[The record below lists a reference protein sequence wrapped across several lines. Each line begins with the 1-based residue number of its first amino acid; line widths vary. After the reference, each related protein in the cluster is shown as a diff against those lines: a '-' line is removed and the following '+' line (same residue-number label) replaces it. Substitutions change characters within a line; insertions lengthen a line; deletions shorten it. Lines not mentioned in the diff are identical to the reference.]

1 MFFHAF
7 RTDDFLIWLA
17 IEKQIIKKVHKK
29 LFICIYRNCS
39 FFPGKCSWIE
49 LNYKS
54 IFFLLFVIAF
64 FWIWWSKIILFLFQ
78 HDFDPNRLRNIE
90 IIKIGITFELLPL
103 GIIKN
108 EIKLI
113 FSDSKAFR
121 AFNHKLMDD
130 FNFLLLGLNKRLFDI
145 WILMV
150 DL

>member
-1 MFFHAF
+1 M
-7 RTDDFLIWLA
+7 
-17 IEKQIIKKVHKK
+17 
-29 LFICIYRNCS
+29 
-39 FFPGKCSWIE
+39 
-49 LNYKS
+49 
-54 IFFLLFVIAF
+54 
-64 FWIWWSKIILFLFQ
+64 FQ

-145 WILMV
+145 
-150 DL
+150 